1 MAETHR
7 RFVGVD
13 FRSVPAS
20 DIPAVL
26 ERLAAAGW
34 TWEEERWMTIFAK
47 AFADKFFPGEDPV
60 GKRIEPAATSGAGGT
75 KMHQI
80 VGVVGSVKLS
90 ASSTE
95 AAPFYYFSYKQLPC
109 QPPPVVVRAMV
120 APRNLESAVRE
131 QMAAGAPA

>member
-47 AFADKFFPGEDPV
+47 AFADD
-60 GKRIEPAATSGAGGT
+60 
-75 KMHQI
+75 
-80 VGVVGSVKLS
+80 
-90 ASSTE
+90 
-95 AAPFYYFSYKQLPC
+95 
-109 QPPPVVVRAMV
+109 
-120 APRNLESAVRE
+120 ESAARGREEIDEIVRGY
-131 QMAAGAPA
+131 ATAPEPEASG